1 MRCAIAG
8 RASRLLT
15 ATACAALVPLATE
28 TSALIGLAALGA
40 VCAALVAFET
50 TRVSSAAVTGE

>member
-1 MRCAIAG
+1 
-8 RASRLLT
+8 
-15 ATACAALVPLATE
+15 VPLATE